1 MSQSPRTGPQRPA
14 GSAEVRRYPW
24 WMWLAISLA
33 VVVTL
38 LAATL
43 VSVGLGFGILTEC
56 TNNYGCSETDCAPC
70 ATAGTWLKVGW
81 GVQGALFI
89 AAIVLTVT
97 GARGRRPGATAA
109 AALVVCAASVAAV
122 VATSA
127 GATASYCNDDTSAGG
142 GAHNLCDVD

>member
-1 MSQSPRTGPQRPA
+1 MAQWSRAGPQHPA

-43 VSVGLGFGILTEC
+43 VSWGLGFGILTEC
-56 TNNYGCSETDCAPC
+56 TNDNSCSETDCAPC

-81 GVQGALFI
+81 GVQAALFI
-89 AAIVLTVT
+89 VAIVLTVV
-97 GARGRRPGATAA
+97 GARGRRPGATAI
-109 AALVVCAASVAAV
+109 AALVVCAASVAAIY
-122 VATSA
+122 ATSA
-127 GATASYCNDDTSAGG
+127 AATASY
-142 GAHNLCDVD
+142 